1 MVVRAA
7 NITNLVILSRELPM
21 SVAEFER
28 LIASRDPMDL
38 IDLIYYMV
46 LHTDILEEN
55 EALLQ
60 SMRARI
66 ASEQSDNESMRTL
79 LATTQEFLDS
89 IQTSLLQPVPAEAE
103 APPPE

>member
-1 MVVRAA
+1 
-7 NITNLVILSRELPM
+7 M